1 MIKKPICA
9 KCQREVD
16 YMECSRNYA
25 NNTTRYIVRCRG
37 EAQEVNLTGFDI
49 DESLSIKL
57 GIAFD
62 NNILQISS

>member
-9 KCQREVD
+9 KCQKEVD

-25 NNTTRYIVRCRG
+25 NYTNRYIVKCHG
-37 EAQEVNLTGFDI
+37 EVQEVSLTDFDI
-49 DESLSIKL
+49 DESLSIKP